1 MQPVV
6 DRLGEVYA
14 GQVQFVELDAQ
25 GDGQRAFEAG
35 HLPGHPAFVVMLP
48 DGEEIWRGFGLMNET
63 DLETAI
69 LTALDKS

>member
-6 DRLGEVYA
+6 DRLGDVYE
-14 GQVQFVELDAQ
+14 GQIKFVELDAE

-35 HLPGHPAFVVMLP
+35 RLPGHPSFVVMLP
-48 DGEEIWRGFGLMNET
+48 DGEEIWRGFGPVSEA

-69 LTALDKS
+69 RNALGKL